1 MPENK
6 IEQVVYDVLA
16 DAKGQDI
23 QVLDVRKVTDI
34 TDFMVIA
41 SGTSSRHVVSMA
53 EKIQEKLRE
62 LGRRALGTEGEKMGD
77 WVLVDFGDVV
87 VHIMRPQTRDFYN
100 LEKLWSD
107 GERAD
112 VAGQ

>member
-1 MPENK
+1 MTAGT
-6 IEQVVYDVLA
+6 IEQLICDTLI

-23 QVLDVRKVTDI
+23 RVLDVRKVTDF
-34 TDFMVIA
+34 TDFMVIV
-41 SGTSSRHVVSMA
+41 SGTSNRHVVSMA
-53 EKIQEKLRE
+53 EKVREKLRDF
-62 LGRRALGTEGEKMGD
+62 GRKALGTEGEKPGD

-112 VAGQ
+112 VAGC

>member
-1 MPENK
+1 MPAST
-6 IEQVVYDVLA
+6 IEQMIYKVLT
-16 DAKGQDI
+16 DARGQDI
-23 QVLDVRKVTDI
+23 RILDVRKVTDVM
-34 TDFMVIA
+34 DYMVIA

-53 EKIQEKLRE
+53 EKVRDGLRE
-62 LGRRALGTEGEKMGD
+62 HGRRALGTEGEKTGD

-100 LEKLWSD
+100 LEKLWGD

-112 VAGQ
+112 VAGR